1 MNSSIRR
8 FALTLAGV
16 ACWGGATVASAAI
29 VSPLGPGALDLL
41 MGTPL
46 LAVPDDG
53 SPVGTLYGHPPSFT
67 PGMPL
72 ATPIGFMGFGPTHDR
87 VTAGTP
93 FSSGFFHAIPG
104 PAGPIAGSTVYAPG
118 GCTAIDFF
126 LGLAPGSPPPYTFE
140 ITAIGTVTSKTISVI
155 VGGAPVYVGF
165 GAFGESIV
173 AISIVKTP
181 FPSPTIFTWEVG
193 DIRVLPSP
201 GAAGL
206 IGLGCVIIGRRRRA
220 STV

>member
-1 MNSSIRR
+1 MISFSRR
-8 FALTLAGV
+8 IAAAISCATV
-16 ACWGGATVASAAI
+16 CGATTIASAAI
-29 VSPLGPGALDLL
+29 IAPPGPGALDLL

-46 LAVPDDG
+46 FAVPDDG
-53 SPVGTLYGHPPSFT
+53 SPIGTIYGHPPSFT

-72 ATPIGFMGFGPTHDR
+72 ATPIGFMGFGPSHDR
-87 VTAGTP
+87 VTTGTP

-126 LGLAPGSPPPYTFE
+126 LGLSAGSPPPYSFE
-140 ITAIGTVTSKTISVI
+140 ITAIGTLTTTTIV
-155 VGGAPVYVGF
+155 VGVGAAPVYVGF

-173 AISIVKTP
+173 AISIVKLP
-181 FPSPTIFTWEVG
+181 FPSPTFLTWEVG

-201 GAAGL
+201 GALGTM
-206 IGLGCVIIGRRRRA
+206 GLGLLLASRRRRA
-220 STV
+220 RVD